1 MTNKTAHELALL
13 AEQQQEQMLEVVK
26 YQSEGRSKQWIK
38 SKTGLSGVEQTRI
51 KEEFDRTVVQDDY
64 MRQRARI
71 AVAEIDQH
79 YTTLIKRFYEAV
91 DDAEDA
97 GNYKDKATILKQIV
111 DTEKARTDFLHR
123 AGLLAE
129 DHMGD
134 QVAEAQEKIEKV
146 KQVLK
151 EVAEE
156 LPEAKKLIAQKLSE
170 LDGTVVAQ
178 RVTEVE

>member
-1 MTNKTAHELALL
+1 MAEQTAHELALL
-13 AEQQQEQMLEVVK
+13 AEQQQDQMLEVIK

-38 SKTGLSGVEQTRI
+38 SKTGLSGVEQSRI
-51 KEEFDRTVVQDDY
+51 KDEFDRTVVQDDY
-64 MRQRARI
+64 MRQRARV

-91 DDAEDA
+91 DDAEAA

-129 DHMGD
+129 ENVGD
-134 QVAEAQEKIEKV
+134 QVVDANEKIEKI
-146 KQVLK
+146 KDILK
-151 EVAEE
+151 AVAKEY
-156 LPEAKKLIAQKLSE
+156 PEAGKLIAQKLSE
-170 LDGTVVAQ
+170 LDGTVVAH
-178 RVTEVE
+178 RVSPSE